1 VELKAFGFWIESGV
15 LRARLPAAQGYV
27 EIWEGRG
34 GEGRGGR
41 RRGATER
48 EGEGAEE
55 LWKNLRSSPSKPS
68 PSPSYSGWRRPR
80 ERERRGRTGGRI

>member
-34 GEGRGGR
+34 GEGRKTERVDGEGGR
-41 RRGATER
+41 
-48 EGEGAEE
+48 
-55 LWKNLRSSPSKPS
+55 
-68 PSPSYSGWRRPR
+68 
-80 ERERRGRTGGRI
+80 GGRGTVEEFEI